1 MQDFRSVPE
10 KMFVF

>member
-1 MQDFRSVPE
+1 MQDFHPVLE